1 MERSDPWSQAKRMLD
16 AQNANLPPPPPIQPT
31 DLVKVRMQSEGRLAP
46 GQVPRYK
53 GVFDAYSTIVRT
65 EGILGLWTGLGPA
78 VARNSI
84 INATELATYE
94 QTKEALVARG
104 WREGIQLHVAAAT
117 AAGFMATIIGNPID
131 VIKTR
136 VMAAQR
142 TGSGAVG
149 AGTGAGAG
157 AGAGAGVGAL
167 ATITATFRNEGPAA
181 FYKGVLPQ
189 FFRLTG
195 WSIVM
200 FSTLEQLRA
209 ALRGSLSSKN
219 Y

>member
-1 MERSDPWSQAKRMLD
+1 
-16 AQNANLPPPPPIQPT
+16 
-31 DLVKVRMQSEGRLAP
+31 MQSEGRLAP
-46 GQVPRYK
+46 GQIPRYK
-53 GVFDAYSTIVRT
+53 GVFDAYATIVRT

-94 QTKEALVARG
+94 QSKEALIARG
-104 WREGIQLHVAAAT
+104 MTEGIPLHVAAAT
-117 AAGFMATIIGNPID
+117 CAGLMATIIGNPID

-136 VMAAQR
+136 VMAAR
-142 TGSGAVG
+142 NASSAVGTGGSAAASGAF
-149 AGTGAGAG
+149 
-157 AGAGAGVGAL
+157 
-167 ATITATFRNEGPAA
+167 ATIAATLREEGPAA

-200 FSTLEQLRA
+200 FSTLEQLRRL
-209 ALRGSLSSKN
+209 LRETLN
-219 Y
+219 QREV

>member
-1 MERSDPWSQAKRMLD
+1 
-16 AQNANLPPPPPIQPT
+16 
-31 DLVKVRMQSEGRLAP
+31 MQSEGRLAP
-46 GQVPRYK
+46 GQIPRYK
-53 GVFDAYSTIVRT
+53 GVFDAYATIVRT

-94 QTKEALVARG
+94 QTKEALIARG
-104 WREGIQLHVAAAT
+104 MSEGIPLHIAAAT
-117 AAGFMATIIGNPID
+117 CAGLMATIIGNPID

-136 VMAAQR
+136 VMAAR
-142 TGSGAVG
+142 NASGGTSAAASGAF
-149 AGTGAGAG
+149 
-157 AGAGAGVGAL
+157 
-167 ATITATFRNEGPAA
+167 ATIAATLRDEGPAA

-200 FSTLEQLRA
+200 FSTLEQLRK
-209 ALRGSLSSKN
+209 ALRETLN
-219 Y
+219 QREA